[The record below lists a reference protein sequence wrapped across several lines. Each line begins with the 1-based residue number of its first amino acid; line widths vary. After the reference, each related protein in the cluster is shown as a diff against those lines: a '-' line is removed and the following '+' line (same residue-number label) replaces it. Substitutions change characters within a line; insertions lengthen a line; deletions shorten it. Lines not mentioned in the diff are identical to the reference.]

1 MNKSNNNNNNS
12 LSSLQQIICE
22 KETEL
27 SRIRQAAAD
36 AAKQQEEEARGHL
49 LHVIESMELEM
60 EHTRQESELAIKDA
74 VHRVEHD
81 AANAI
86 ECARK
91 EMEQSLQQRENDIF
105 KAAHAKME
113 EEWSVREDHLR
124 QEFETILSTEL
135 EEQHCKL
142 TTQYESIIQDKV
154 ESIKAKEDEMKLQLS
169 TLEEQHQQKIREM
182 RQKMEIVAEE
192 IWNDACEQFGAAADD
207 KISQSLAFAD
217 EQCEARD
224 EQISMLLEERT
235 MLQKLLNEKEA
246 LLEQQTKDLAKMKSE
261 WKDSESKL
269 HSRYEK
275 EMALLSD
282 EATKL
287 ALDNEQL
294 QHTLCEI
301 ESENDLLTRE
311 LTRCQLEIKTLN
323 TKYTEQKQLVN
334 SSDGEKQ
341 RFESRIGE
349 LSACNQL
356 LERQLSDMKEE
367 NKDLATSSKS
377 LKKRIDN
384 LVQVNE
390 ELSSKESTLSNRV
403 DELQQKNDNIER
415 RHNDSIAHINSLEHE
430 QREYMREMEQ
440 RMKQKDKM
448 LADTLDSL
456 NTGSKSRS
464 SEPVVVHL
472 HSTNANGN
480 NSDTANATHGHGH
493 DRLSVECNSLRSKVL
508 QLQRENFRLQSEL
521 MSNNKNSQRDQ
532 GDTNNN
538 NDDNDGKNSN
548 AEIDTLQQ
556 ENNSLKT
563 IVSMMRKEME
573 TTVATTANDEG
584 TEKSTLPS
592 DLLLEQQLLQCR
604 SYLDL
609 LLRKNEKVDEKSR
622 GFRGSDEVSFLRSK
636 YQELHR
642 TADELREEN
651 AR

>member
-49 LHVIESMELEM
+49 LHMIESMELEM

-74 VHRVEHD
+74 IHQVEHD

-91 EMEQSLQQRENDIF
+91 EMEQSLQQREDEIF

-124 QEFETILSTEL
+124 QEFETILSEEL
-135 EEQHCKL
+135 EEQHCNL

-235 MLQKLLNEKEA
+235 LLQKLLNEKEA

-294 QHTLCEI
+294 QHTLREI

-323 TKYTEQKQLVN
+323 TKCTEQKQLVN
-334 SSDGEKQ
+334 SSDSEKQ

-403 DELQQKNDNIER
+403 DELQQENDNIER

-456 NTGSKSRS
+456 NNGSKSRS

-472 HSTNANGN
+472 HGTNTNGN
-480 NSDTANATHGHGH
+480 NSDSANTTHGH

-508 QLQRENFRLQSEL
+508 QLRRENFRLESEL